1 MLTSG
6 QTLIPQDADTT
17 EGEFKVKATMMPVQG
32 ELGAQME
39 LV

>member
-1 MLTSG
+1 MLASG
-6 QTLIPQDADTT
+6 QTLIPQDAVTT
-17 EGEFKVKATMMPVQG
+17 EGEFKVKVTMMPIWG